1 MYPYLAGWQDH
12 TRMERSSTCSTG
24 WTLMLPLFHSSW
36 SDVHHSKHNRQQKH
50 FSVRANQYLP
60 LLLKWKIFRS
70 LIHDPM
76 KVLEWKSLTN
86 KKIGMF
92 MPSVSM
98 HKPTAQF
105 GFWNYNE
112 RVYMLSTGAGLRGR
126 ELTLKNINKYPNN
139 NNNSNNN
146 NNNNNNNNIYRWI

>member
-1 MYPYLAGWQDH
+1 M
-12 TRMERSSTCSTG
+12 
-24 WTLMLPLFHSSW
+24 
-36 SDVHHSKHNRQQKH
+36 
-50 FSVRANQYLP
+50 
-60 LLLKWKIFRS
+60 
-70 LIHDPM
+70 
-76 KVLEWKSLTN
+76 EWKSLTN

-98 HKPTAQF
+98 HEPTAQF

-126 ELTLKNINKYPNN
+126 ELTLKKKKKYPNN

>member
-1 MYPYLAGWQDH
+1 M
-12 TRMERSSTCSTG
+12 
-24 WTLMLPLFHSSW
+24 
-36 SDVHHSKHNRQQKH
+36 
-50 FSVRANQYLP
+50 
-60 LLLKWKIFRS
+60 
-70 LIHDPM
+70 
-76 KVLEWKSLTN
+76 EWKSLTN

-98 HKPTAQF
+98 HEPTAQF

-139 NNNSNNN
+139 NNNNNNSNNNNSNNN
-146 NNNNNNNNIYRWI
+146 NNNNNYRWI

>member
-1 MYPYLAGWQDH
+1 M
-12 TRMERSSTCSTG
+12 
-24 WTLMLPLFHSSW
+24 
-36 SDVHHSKHNRQQKH
+36 
-50 FSVRANQYLP
+50 
-60 LLLKWKIFRS
+60 
-70 LIHDPM
+70 
-76 KVLEWKSLTN
+76 EWKSLTN

-98 HKPTAQF
+98 HEPTAQF

-126 ELTLKNINKYPNN
+126 ELTLKKKKYP
-139 NNNSNNN
+139 NN

>member
-1 MYPYLAGWQDH
+1 M
-12 TRMERSSTCSTG
+12 
-24 WTLMLPLFHSSW
+24 
-36 SDVHHSKHNRQQKH
+36 
-50 FSVRANQYLP
+50 
-60 LLLKWKIFRS
+60 
-70 LIHDPM
+70 
-76 KVLEWKSLTN
+76 EWKSLTN

-98 HKPTAQF
+98 HEPTAQF

-126 ELTLKNINKYPNN
+126 ELTLKKKNKYPYN

-146 NNNNNNNNIYRWI
+146 NNNNNNIYRWI